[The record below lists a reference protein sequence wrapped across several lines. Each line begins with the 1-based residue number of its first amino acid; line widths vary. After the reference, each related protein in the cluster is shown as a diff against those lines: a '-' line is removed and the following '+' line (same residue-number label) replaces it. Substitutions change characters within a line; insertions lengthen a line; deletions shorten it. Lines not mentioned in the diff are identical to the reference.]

1 MIRKDF
7 RHFQSSVRFRTL
19 TSIISMIV
27 IVALLTLAELFFL
40 DDAYLFLEK
49 MNLVKLSQEVAG
61 LTQIDDDAKKALS
74 DLESKNNIYIEIY
87 HPRSTLIY
95 TTETNDAVFDPA
107 GSNKAQTEMKPR
119 IMKILTHEETDEW
132 SYFETRREY
141 YTTASYIVY
150 GTTLES
156 DTSIVIYASIDT
168 INANAKSAFWVF
180 FLTEI
185 SLLAIVLTVL
195 IIHFFTVSR
204 PIDQISQV
212 TKGIAQMDF
221 NQVCPPY
228 RITELNEL
236 SENINS
242 LSAALDLNLR
252 TLKRR
257 NAQLEEDIENE
268 KKGMEARK
276 DFIASASHELKTPL
290 AVIQGYAEG
299 LKYGIYQGKEQACY
313 DVILDEAQK
322 MNSLVLE
329 LLETSRM
336 NAGMWQPQYE
346 SMVLKDKV
354 ETTLEQMKTIFIKN
368 GITATSSIDPSF
380 VCYSDPNLFD
390 RVFSNYISNAISHCS
405 GKKEIR
411 VTAQMTEGCYRV
423 SVFNTGKQ
431 IEEEDLE
438 RIWTSFYRADKS
450 RSRKEGRFGLGLS
463 IVHSAQ
469 EQQGLKCGVLNHE
482 DGVEFWFDQHIKE

>member
-1 MIRKDF
+1 MMHKDF
-7 RHFQSSVRFRTL
+7 RHFQSGVRFRTL
-19 TSIISMIV
+19 SSILVMIL
-27 IVALLTLAELFFL
+27 IVAILTLAELYFL
-40 DDAYLFLEK
+40 DDVYLFLEK
-49 MNLVKLSQEVAG
+49 KNLVRLAEEVSG
-61 LTQIDDDAKKALS
+61 ISEINDDVKKDLS
-74 DLESKNNIYIEIY
+74 DLETKNNVYIEIY
-87 HPRSTLIY
+87 QPRSTLIY

-107 GSNKAQTEMKPR
+107 GNKAKTEMKPR
-119 IMKILTHEETDEW
+119 IMKILTHEETDDW

-156 DTSIVIYASIDT
+156 DTSIVLYSSIDT

-180 FLTEI
+180 FLAEF

-221 NQVCPPY
+221 NQVCPSY

-236 SENINS
+236 SEHINS
-242 LSAALDLNLR
+242 LSASLDLSLR

-257 NAQLEEDIENE
+257 NAQLEEDIEKE
-268 KKGMEARK
+268 KKAMDSRK
-276 DFIASASHELKTPL
+276 EFIASASHELKTPL

-299 LKYGIYQGKEQACY
+299 LKYGIYKGKEEACY

-322 MNSLVLE
+322 MNALVLD

-336 NAGMWQPQYE
+336 TAGMWQPNYE
-346 SMVLKDKV
+346 SMVLKDKID
-354 ETTLEQMKTIFIKN
+354 TTLEQMKTIFIKN
-368 GITATSSIDPSF
+368 GITAYASIDPSF
-380 VCYSDPNLFD
+380 VSYSDPNLFD
-390 RVFSNYISNAISHCS
+390 RVFSNYISNAISHCA

-411 VTAQMTEGCYRV
+411 VTAQMTEGCYRI
-423 SVFNTGKQ
+423 SVFNTGKP
-431 IEEEDLE
+431 IAENDLE
-438 RIWTSFYRADKS
+438 HIWTSFYRADKA
-450 RSRKEGRFGLGLS
+450 RSRREGRFGLGLS

-469 EQQGLKCGVLNHE
+469 DQQGLKCGVINHE